1 MRSLLLAVL
10 SMSCACA
17 CDESQRVAEARV
29 PVAPAAPPS
38 ARSEPPPAPAASRS
52 EPSPAALAAAPVVA
66 APAAPAVASPAT
78 PAVASPAAP
87 AVATPAAPAVAT
99 PAAPAVALPATTAA
113 VAAAD
118 PREATRRAA
127 HDVLAQHCGEC
138 HESHRPT
145 AKPKALAIF
154 DLDQPDWPSR
164 FDDHKYK
171 SALKRLANQSDAA
184 RDTFIA
190 FREAELAASSAKTN

>member
-1 MRSLLLAVL
+1 MRSLLLAML

-17 CDESQRVAEARV
+17 CDPSQRVASAITAAVVPPAEAT
-29 PVAPAAPPS
+29 
-38 ARSEPPPAPAASRS
+38 PAPAAT
-52 EPSPAALAAAPVVA
+52 LAAAAPLTEAAAPEAQPEPAVVA
-66 APAAPAVASPAT
+66 AV
-78 PAVASPAAP
+78 
-87 AVATPAAPAVAT
+87 
-99 PAAPAVALPATTAA
+99 
-113 VAAAD
+113 D

-138 HESHRPT
+138 HEGHRPT

-171 SALKRLANQSDAA
+171 SALGRLSGKGAAA
-184 RDTFIA
+184 REAFIA
-190 FREAELAASSAKTN
+190 FHDAELAAAKTN

>member
-1 MRSLLLAVL
+1 MRSLLLALL

-17 CDESQRVAEARV
+17 CDESQR
-29 PVAPAAPPS
+29 AADP
-38 ARSEPPPAPAASRS
+38 R
-52 EPSPAALAAAPVVA
+52 
-66 APAAPAVASPAT
+66 APAAPAIAPTATIAPSTSAT
-78 PAVASPAAP
+78 PATAPSTTAAP
-87 AVATPAAPAVAT
+87 AV
-99 PAAPAVALPATTAA
+99 

-127 HDVLAQHCGEC
+127 HDVLAEHCGEC

-154 DLDQPDWPSR
+154 DLDKPDWPSR

-171 SALKRLANQSDAA
+171 AALMRLASKSDAA

-190 FREAELAASSAKTN
+190 FRDAELKATAAMQN

>member
-1 MRSLLLAVL
+1 MRPLLLAML
-10 SMSCACA
+10 LMSCACA
-17 CDESQRVAEARV
+17 CDTSQRVATAITAA
-29 PVAPAAPPS
+29 VAPPAEAT
-38 ARSEPPPAPAASRS
+38 PAPAAT
-52 EPSPAALAAAPVVA
+52 LAAAAPAPEAQAAA
-66 APAAPAVASPAT
+66 APAAPAPE
-78 PAVASPAAP
+78 
-87 AVATPAAPAVAT
+87 
-99 PAAPAVALPATTAA
+99 AA
-113 VAAAD
+113 VVAAVD

-171 SALKRLANQSDAA
+171 SALGRLSGKGPAA
-184 RDTFIA
+184 RDAFIA
-190 FREAELAASSAKTN
+190 FHDAELAAAKPN

>member
-29 PVAPAAPPS
+29 PVAPAPVPS
-38 ARSEPPPAPAASRS
+38 ARSEPPPASAAPRS
-52 EPSPAALAAAPVVA
+52 EPSPATPAVASPTAPAAAPPAAPAVA
-66 APAAPAVASPAT
+66 SPAAPAVASPAT
-78 PAVASPAAP
+78 P
-87 AVATPAAPAVAT
+87 
-99 PAAPAVALPATTAA
+99 A

-127 HDVLAQHCGEC
+127 HDVLAEHCGEC

-171 SALKRLANQSDAA
+171 SALKRLANQSDKA

-190 FREAELAASSAKTN
+190 FREAELAASAAKTN